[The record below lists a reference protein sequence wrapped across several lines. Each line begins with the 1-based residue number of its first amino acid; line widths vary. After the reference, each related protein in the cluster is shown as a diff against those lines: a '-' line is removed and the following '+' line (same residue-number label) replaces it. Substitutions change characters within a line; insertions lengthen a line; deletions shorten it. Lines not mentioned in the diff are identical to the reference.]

1 MENNSFEEKMKKLNE
16 IVEKL
21 SDESVSLNDSLNL
34 YVEGKELIKELQ
46 KLDGELR
53 VFASADMMDVYN
65 GEIIGV
71 DVNDI
76 EVNCIKGKK

>member
-1 MENNSFEEKMKKLNE
+1 MK
-16 IVEKL
+16 V
-21 SDESVSLNDSLNL
+21 
-34 YVEGKELIKELQ
+34 KELIKELQ
-46 KLDGELR
+46 KLDWELR
-53 VFASADMMDVYN
+53 VFASADMMDVYY

>member
-1 MENNSFEEKMKKLNE
+1 MK
-16 IVEKL
+16 V
-21 SDESVSLNDSLNL
+21 
-34 YVEGKELIKELQ
+34 KELIKELQ

-53 VFASADMMDVYN
+53 VFASPDMMDVYY

-76 EVNCIKGKK
+76 EVNCIKGKKVELEFTETIR